1 MLTADYYHSID
12 DIPLF
17 NWWRIREG
25 DYEYTR
31 KDLKAGSQRKDIEA
45 FILIND
51 SFLKEFGF
59 SPDEQR
65 IIELKREIALLQCEY
80 VISED
85 NFLRNNIRR
94 LELELDELLNR
105 DIGAGIDREEFLIH
119 LEKWI
124 GFRLDEKEI
133 TARKYYKI
141 ERQYKAYNET
151 LAKG

>member
-12 DIPLF
+12 DIPVF
-17 NWWRIREG
+17 NWWKIREG
-25 DYEYTR
+25 EYEYAR
-31 KDLKAGSQRKDIEA
+31 KDLKAGNQRKDIEA
-45 FILIND
+45 FIQIND
-51 SFLKEFGF
+51 SYLKEFGF
-59 SPDEQR
+59 TPDEQR
-65 IIELKREIALLQCEY
+65 IIELKREIALQQCEY
-80 VISED
+80 VITED

-133 TARKYYKI
+133 TARKFYKI